1 MLSDGNHLSAAASAA
16 PPVLMQSLI
25 AKASVLIEAL
35 PYIQDFADSAV
46 LVKFGGSAMEDPE
59 VTKSV
64 LRDIAFM
71 ASAGMRPIIVHGGG
85 KAITA
90 AMKKQQIEAK
100 FINGLRY
107 TCDKTIKV
115 VDQVMHQEINP
126 QLVQWLRQCGANP
139 VPVSGKDVLRAR
151 RINSRNQDTG
161 EEIDL
166 GFVGEVINVDTPQIE
181 WIMQRRKIPVITPL
195 ACDMNGQIYN
205 INGDMAAC
213 VIAAKLQVRKLV
225 FLSDVPGVLRNQDDP
240 ETLISTIKVKQID
253 QLAEEG
259 VISGGMLP
267 KLHSAAQAIEAGVEK
282 VHMIDGRLKHSL
294 LLEIFTD
301 HGIGTEIV

>member
-1 MLSDGNHLSAAASAA
+1 
-16 PPVLMQSLI
+16 MQQLI

-35 PYIQDFADSAV
+35 PYIQDFANSVV

-71 ASAGMRPIIVHGGG
+71 ASAGMRPVIVHGGG

-90 AMKKQQIEAK
+90 EMKKRQIESR

-107 TCDKTIKV
+107 TCEKTISV
-115 VDQVMHQEINP
+115 VDDVMHHDINP
-126 QLVQWLRQCGANP
+126 SLVQWLADCGANP
-139 VPVSGKDVLRAR
+139 APISGKDVLRAR
-151 RINSRNQDTG
+151 KITTQNQETG
-161 EEIDL
+161 ETVDL
-166 GFVGEVINVDTPQIE
+166 GFVGEVINVDTPQIIWAME
-181 WIMQRRKIPVITPL
+181 RRQIPVITPL
-195 ACDMNGQIYN
+195 ACDMNGQVYN

-213 VIAAKLQVRKLV
+213 VIAAMLKVRKLV
-225 FLSDVPGVLRNQDDP
+225 FLSDVPGVLKDQNDP
-240 ETLISTIKVKQID
+240 QSLISTIQAKDIPE
-253 QLAEEG
+253 LAANG

-267 KLHSAAQAIEAGVEK
+267 KLQSAAQAIAAGVGK

-301 HGIGTEIV
+301 HGIGTQIV